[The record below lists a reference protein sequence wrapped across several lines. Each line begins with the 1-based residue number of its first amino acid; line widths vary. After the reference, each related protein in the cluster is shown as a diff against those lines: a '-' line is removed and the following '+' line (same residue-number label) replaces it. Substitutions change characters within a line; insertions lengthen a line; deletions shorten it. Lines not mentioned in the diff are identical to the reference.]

1 MVKCLCLAKDRFLWE
16 ASVNL
21 DDTTDLTIDGNSDMI
36 GNVVLPDVDDVL
48 QRVRSGR
55 RTGSSVTVLKQEKH
69 PHESLVAKNVSL
81 FFIHPHPPYA
91 SHIERDT
98 ASYTMITE

>member
-1 MVKCLCLAKDRFLWE
+1 MECLCLAKDRFLWE

-21 DDTTDLTIDGNSDMI
+21 DDTTDLTIDGNSDVI

-55 RTGSSVTVLKQEKH
+55 RTGSSVTVLKQ
-69 PHESLVAKNVSL
+69 
-81 FFIHPHPPYA
+81 
-91 SHIERDT
+91 
-98 ASYTMITE
+98 

>member
-1 MVKCLCLAKDRFLWE
+1 MECLCLAKDRFLWE

-21 DDTTDLTIDGNSDMI
+21 DDTTDLTIDGNSDVR

-55 RTGSSVTVLKQEKH
+55 RTRSSVTVLKQEKH
-69 PHESLVAKNVSL
+69 PLKNTIAKNVSL
-81 FFIHPHPPYA
+81 FFIHPHTPYPA
-91 SHIERDT
+91 LIERDT
-98 ASYTMITE
+98 ASYYHEY